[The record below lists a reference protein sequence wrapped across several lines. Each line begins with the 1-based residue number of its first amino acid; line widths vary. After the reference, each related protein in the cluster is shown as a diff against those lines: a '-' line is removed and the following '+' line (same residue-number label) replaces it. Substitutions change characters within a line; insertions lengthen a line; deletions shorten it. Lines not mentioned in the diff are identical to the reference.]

1 MFSIEKLC
9 FEVFV
14 ICKHVLHAFFMEV
27 SASLSFV
34 IDEVLWVNKNIFRCK
49 FQISRIICHRRSF
62 MGEQK
67 YFQI

>member
-14 ICKHVLHAFFMEV
+14 TCKHVLHAFFMEV

-34 IDEVLWVNKNIFRCK
+34 IDEDLWVNKNIFRYKCFTVPFELQPACK
-49 FQISRIICHRRSF
+49 
-62 MGEQK
+62 
-67 YFQI
+67 